1 LLHEILCQF
10 DIVKVGP
17 SVHNDSPD
25 NTANYLRGV
34 SLFVLHR
41 ERVAEDLEDGDH
53 RAIEVA
59 TLAKEGE
66 EEGAVSRY
74 VRAELPKIM
83 GWMAHILAFGLLNHF
98 DVGSIAF
105 CGVPHFFLP
114 T

>member
-1 LLHEILCQF
+1 MLHEILCQF

-25 NTANYLRGV
+25 NTANHLRGV

-41 ERVAEDLEDGDH
+41 ERVAEYLENGDH
-53 RAIEVA
+53 CAIEVA

-66 EEGAVSRY
+66 EEGTKSRY

-98 DVGSIAF
+98 NVGSIAF
-105 CGVPHFFLP
+105 RGIPHFFLL